1 MDKGGDGKF
10 MYEHKQV
17 KVAGCTITN
26 KARKRPA
33 QKKKA
38 RKRPVALVSRI
49 FFIDLC
55 VMIGCKDGVTC
66 GPKLSGH

>member
-26 KARKRPA
+26 KARKRP
-33 QKKKA
+33 
-38 RKRPVALVSRI
+38 VALVSRI
-49 FFIDLC
+49 FFY
-55 VMIGCKDGVTC
+55 
-66 GPKLSGH
+66 

>member
-26 KARKRPA
+26 KARKRP
-33 QKKKA
+33 
-38 RKRPVALVSRI
+38 VALVSRI
-49 FFIDLC
+49 FFFIDLC
-55 VMIGCKDGVTC
+55 VMI
-66 GPKLSGH
+66 

>member
-26 KARKRPA
+26 KARKRP
-33 QKKKA
+33 
-38 RKRPVALVSRI
+38 VALVSRI

-55 VMIGCKDGVTC
+55 VMTGCKDGVTC